1 MGFWIIVT
9 AANLVVGALV
19 GLCAV
24 AGFLLPL
31 VYTGPLGME
40 VTEGLALSFAAFILS
55 GALGSANYRKAG
67 SLDVAF
73 GIRLSIGSLA
83 GAILGVGLNLI
94 IPEAAVKTLLYLVVL
109 LSGIS
114 ILLRKEKT
122 KATKNLPR
130 EGQAIQ
136 EGQAAQESQTIQ
148 EGQAAQESQAVQEG
162 QAAPKSIGI
171 SSNLPAT
178 LGLGFATGAI
188 CSMSGAGGP
197 VLVMPLLVVFGIE
210 VRTAVGV
217 ALFNSIFIGIP
228 ACIGYLSQCSGMK
241 LLPVMA
247 AALIS
252 HGIGVTFG
260 SRNAVRINQVL
271 LKKGIG
277 VFSILI
283 ALWKLFG

>member
-19 GLCAV
+19 GLCGV

-130 EGQAIQ
+130 EGQAVQ
-136 EGQAAQESQTIQ
+136 EGQAAK
-148 EGQAAQESQAVQEG
+148 ESQAVQEG

>member
-19 GLCAV
+19 GLCGV

>member
-19 GLCAV
+19 GLCGV

-40 VTEGLALSFAAFILS
+40 VTESLALSFAAFILS

-136 EGQAAQESQTIQ
+136 EGQTIQ
-148 EGQAAQESQAVQEG
+148 EGQAVQEGQAAKESQAVQEG
-162 QAAPKSIGI
+162 QAASKSSGI